1 MRIRRNRRR
10 AWASLVCATL
20 ILLVAACQPLDPAA
34 ELAMATERFAA
45 RDFATAAVHINNVIQ
60 ARPNDAAAH
69 VLYAKIALALGN
81 ARLAKAQSDR
91 AASLGAAQT
100 AASPGAVQGDAAL
113 VGAEATLQ
121 LGGAKEALALLDRVA
136 SALERSADYWVLRA
150 RVELA
155 LGSLDDAEQALDRAG
170 SLGAGAPSYELA
182 RAQLAAL
189 RGRSDEAL
197 AILNAA
203 LAKAPEDAALYVAR
217 AQVLVQ
223 GDQSAGA
230 VADLTRAADLYR
242 ASGAAPLEAS
252 ALFRL
257 VQVNLAANDNDAAAA
272 AANRLAKRA
281 PQAAFTAYAKG
292 LVEYRA
298 GRLASAANELQKA
311 VSAEPDNPALLTVLG
326 AVQLALG
333 NLGQA
338 EQYLLQ
344 VVARSPG
351 DPLAVKLLAETRLRQ
366 QRPEAALDA
375 LQPLAAAGVTDPQV
389 GLLSGLASVLAG
401 NPKQGVLY
409 LEQAVALDPGNE
421 MLKLQLARAYSAA
434 GRASD
439 GLELLRANFGAG
451 SGNLEGRLVRLFGE
465 ARLGST
471 EQGKKAAADLL
482 ADFPRDARAL
492 TGAAMYYQLVGDAR
506 QMRALLEQAVAVD
519 GRFVP
524 ARLLLAGALV
534 SEGRSADAEQQLR
547 QAHAIEPRNVQAVAA
562 LAQLA
567 VARGSPDEAESLLRE
582 ALAAAPVVPLQLML
596 AQLYVSRGQIAEAAD
611 LVAKAQAAAPDEPT
625 VVAARGV
632 LALVQGKLS
641 DAVTLLT
648 DAVARL
654 PGRLDL
660 VLALAQAEIGTNRAA
675 DAVKRLRRAVDAA
688 PQSLPARL
696 ALGQAELRLGNT
708 ESAMKMAKALQA
720 ELPRQAGG
728 YLLEADVDISRRQYD
743 AAAESTRRAYEQD
756 PSWNVANA
764 VVLALQ
770 LARRPAEGLALVERW
785 VHDHPDHKPGRLM
798 LANQLQV
805 AGRADEAL
813 REYDALLELDP
824 NNVAALNNA
833 AWLAQERGE
842 PRALE
847 LAERAVKLAPDRAE
861 VLDTLGVVLLGQ
873 KRDAGAVAHLE
884 KAAKLD
890 PKALEI
896 RYHLAQA
903 LVQAR
908 RTDEARTTLEA
919 LLKDERPFNE
929 KESAR
934 KLLESL

>member
-1 MRIRRNRRR
+1 MWICRNGHR
-10 AWASLVCATL
+10 AWVSLVGATL
-20 ILLVAACQPLDPAA
+20 ILLAAACHRLDPAA

-60 ARPNDAAAH
+60 ASPNDAAAH
-69 VLYAKIALALGN
+69 VLYAKIALALGD
-81 ARLAKAQSDR
+81 AQLAKAQSDR

-100 AASPGAVQGDAAL
+100 DAAL

-121 LGGAKEALALLDRVA
+121 LGGAKQALALLDRVA
-136 SALERSADYWVLRA
+136 GALEPSVDYWVLRA

-155 LGSLDDAEQALDRAG
+155 LGSLDDAEQALDRAA
-170 SLGAGAPSYELA
+170 SLGAGAPSYDLA

-230 VADLTRAADLYR
+230 VVDLARAADLYR

-252 ALFRL
+252 VLFRL
-257 VQVNLAANDNDAAAA
+257 VQVNLAANDSDAAAA

-298 GRLASAANELQKA
+298 GRLPSAANELQKA
-311 VSAEPDNPALLTVLG
+311 ISAQPDNPAFLTLLG

-338 EQYLLQ
+338 EQYLLK
-344 VVARSPG
+344 VIARSPR
-351 DPLAVKLLAETRLRQ
+351 DPLAVKLLAETRLRE
-366 QRPEAALDA
+366 QRPEAALDV
-375 LQPLAAAGVTDPQV
+375 LQPLAETGVTDPQI

-401 NPKQGVLY
+401 NPKQGVVY

-439 GLELLRANFGAG
+439 GLELLRANFGTG

-471 EQGKKAAADLL
+471 EQGKKAVADLL
-482 ADFPRDARAL
+482 TDFPRDARAL
-492 TGAAMYYQLVGDAR
+492 TGAAMYYQLVGDAPQVR
-506 QMRALLEQAVAVD
+506 TLLEQAVAID
-519 GRFVP
+519 ERFVP

-547 QAHAIEPRNVQAVAA
+547 QVHAIEPRNAQAVAA
-562 LAQLA
+562 LAQLE
-567 VARGSPDEAESLLRE
+567 VARGAQPEAESLLRE
-582 ALAAAPVVPLQLML
+582 ALATAPVVPLQLML
-596 AQLYVSRGQIAEAAD
+596 AQLYMNRGQVAAAAD
-611 LVAKAQAAAPDEPT
+611 LIEKAQAAAPNQPT
-625 VVAARGV
+625 VIAARGV

-641 DAVTLLT
+641 DAVTFLT

-688 PQSLPARL
+688 PQSLPVRL
-696 ALGQAELRLGNT
+696 ALGQAELRLGNA
-708 ESAMKMAKALQA
+708 EEAMKIAKALQA
-720 ELPRQAGG
+720 EFARQAGG
-728 YLLEADVDISRRQYD
+728 YLLEADVDVSRRQYD
-743 AAAESTRRAYEQD
+743 AAVESTRRAYEQD
-756 PSWNVANA
+756 PSWKVATA
-764 VVLALQ
+764 VVVALQ
-770 LARRPAEGLALVERW
+770 LARRPEEGLALVEKW
-785 VHDHPDHKPGRLM
+785 VHDHPDHQPGRLM
-798 LANQLQV
+798 FANQLQA
-805 AGRADEAL
+805 AGREDEAL
-813 REYDALLELDP
+813 REYDALLALDP

-833 AWLAQERGE
+833 AWLAQGRGE

-847 LAERAVKLAPDRAE
+847 LAERAVKLAPDSAA

-873 KRDAGAVAHLE
+873 KREADAVAHLE